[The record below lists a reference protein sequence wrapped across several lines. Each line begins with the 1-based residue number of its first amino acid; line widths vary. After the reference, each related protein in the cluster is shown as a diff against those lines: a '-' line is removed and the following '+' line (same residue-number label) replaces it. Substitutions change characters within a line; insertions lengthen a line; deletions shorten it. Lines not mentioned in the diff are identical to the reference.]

1 MMAVIAF
8 LEDKIYDLQAFVG
21 VIAAYPVH
29 IMTVMGSVLL
39 FFWFYH
45 AEKDDINRPQN

>member
-1 MMAVIAF
+1 MAVIAF

-29 IMTVMGSVLL
+29 IMTVVGSVLL
-39 FFWFYH
+39 FFSGSTTP
-45 AEKDDINRPQN
+45 KKTI